1 MDPLTGAVLGVS
13 RVGPAPSGIAVGD
26 GAAWVALGGAS
37 GVARLNLHT
46 GRVVRI
52 IHVGSGPSAVAV
64 GRGGVWVANQL
75 DATVS
80 LINPATD
87 RVVLT
92 RAVPGAP
99 TALAAVDAAVWV
111 AGDTSGMTRMQDSG
125 AVHTVATPSPV
136 TALAPDQGGVL
147 AGVSGIGA
155 RHRGGTL
162 VGRIADPAFEAMD
175 PSSCCDI
182 PPNILSLS
190 YDGLLTYSKSPST
203 PGRLVPDLAILIPPP
218 RDGGRSYT
226 FRLRP
231 GVRYWTG
238 APVRASD
245 FLRGFERAA
254 RGSDNYATYLN
265 ALPGAAACPRA
276 RHCDLSAAILTNDR
290 ARTVTLR
297 LSHPDPNLLTALGQ
311 PCFAPDPGGR
321 GIRPGT
327 GPYRVARQVPG
338 QLVEFTRNPY
348 FREWSPAAQ
357 PAGYPDRIVVR
368 VDGSPSADIAAVL
381 KGQAD
386 WTFDQPTASQRT
398 EIQLRAPRLLH
409 TESAGGTDWIDL
421 NTHSPPF
428 DDLRVRQALNFAIDR
443 NAIVKL
449 YGGPAEAIP
458 TCQIIPPTI
467 PGYVP
472 YCPYTR
478 DPSPSGRWSGP
489 DLARARRLIAA
500 SGTRGDPVTLVTQN
514 FWTVE
519 RAGRSLSHR
528 SSAQARLSGTPADPH
543 P

>member
-1 MDPLTGAVLGVS
+1 
-13 RVGPAPSGIAVGD
+13 
-26 GAAWVALGGAS
+26 
-37 GVARLNLHT
+37 
-46 GRVVRI
+46 
-52 IHVGSGPSAVAV
+52 
-64 GRGGVWVANQL
+64 
-75 DATVS
+75 
-80 LINPATD
+80 
-87 RVVLT
+87 
-92 RAVPGAP
+92 
-99 TALAAVDAAVWV
+99 
-111 AGDTSGMTRMQDSG
+111 
-125 AVHTVATPSPV
+125 
-136 TALAPDQGGVL
+136 
-147 AGVSGIGA
+147 
-155 RHRGGTL
+155 
-162 VGRIADPAFEAMD
+162 
-175 PSSCCDI
+175 
-182 PPNILSLS
+182 
-190 YDGLLTYSKSPST
+190 
-203 PGRLVPDLAILIPPP
+203 
-218 RDGGRSYT
+218 
-226 FRLRP
+226 
-231 GVRYWTG
+231 
-238 APVRASD
+238 
-245 FLRGFERAA
+245 
-254 RGSDNYATYLN
+254 
-265 ALPGAAACPRA
+265 
-276 RHCDLSAAILTNDR
+276 
-290 ARTVTLR
+290 
-297 LSHPDPNLLTALGQ
+297 
-311 PCFAPDPGGR
+311 
-321 GIRPGT
+321 
-327 GPYRVARQVPG
+327 VPG